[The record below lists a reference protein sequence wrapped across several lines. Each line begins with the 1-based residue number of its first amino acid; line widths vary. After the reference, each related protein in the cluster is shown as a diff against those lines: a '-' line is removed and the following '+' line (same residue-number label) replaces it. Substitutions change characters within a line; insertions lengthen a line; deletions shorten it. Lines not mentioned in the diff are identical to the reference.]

1 ATFSDGAA
9 ILGTNTFR
17 LLLQDNRGSEVATGN
32 GLTYRLAPAGAYED
46 WRVFYFTPA
55 ELANPAISGDG
66 ADASGDGI
74 PNLVKYAFD
83 LNPRIVNHPSL
94 PAGFIESGGGTN
106 YFDIQFVGRNPPAG
120 VLYLPQL
127 STNLIAW
134 DGNPTNFVAVGSVSS
149 TNNTSVVT
157 LRLAP
162 PISAASYQFVR
173 IAIQK
178 Q

>member
-1 ATFSDGAA
+1 M
-9 ILGTNTFR
+9 
-17 LLLQDNRGSEVATGN
+17 QDNRGSEVATGN
-32 GLTYRLAPAGAYED
+32 GLTYRLAPGGPYED

-83 LNPRIVNHPSL
+83 LNPRVVNHPSL
-94 PAGFIESGGGTN
+94 PAGFIESSAGMN
-106 YFDIQFVGRNPPAG
+106 YFDVQFVRRDPPAG
-120 VLYLPQL
+120 VLYVPEV
-127 STNLIAW
+127 STNLIEW
-134 DGNPTNFVAVGSVSS
+134 DGAATNFVAVGSLSS

-157 LRLAP
+157 LRLLS
-162 PISAASYQFVR
+162 PISATPFEFMR